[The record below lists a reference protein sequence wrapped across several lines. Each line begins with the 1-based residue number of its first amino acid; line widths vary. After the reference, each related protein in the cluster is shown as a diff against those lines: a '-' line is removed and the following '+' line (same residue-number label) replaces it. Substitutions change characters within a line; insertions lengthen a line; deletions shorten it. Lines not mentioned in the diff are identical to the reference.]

1 MVDENRRRFLKL
13 LGGGILGLSIPMS
26 IYEGAIIPELQRRFI
41 KELEYWMNEYKL
53 ADEKLKELQS
63 KYETSNNT
71 LTNLKQFENELNE
84 QIKLYSQKKD
94 KAVNK
99 MKETINKYE
108 ILLGG
113 VNFEKNAVKILEDLK
128 IKGDKLLKSYEY
140 LPTIVDLHWKPIRVV
155 NDKIYN
161 INVTFEVISPL
172 NTLKE
177 VEVRLIPV
185 EYGYFITKY
194 GMREEDYGKV
204 FPKEEIKTIKLQ
216 PKGFEREMFDV
227 TFADLKGGRE
237 YLIKAVAKDVA
248 DSIHSEE
255 IKLGYIREF
264 ENLGKLLY
272 DKGII
277 ISAVYEPWNMKSV
290 PMKDDEP
297 LLGRYLSLDD
307 IVQWKHIDWA
317 NGHGINVFYLDGGFW
332 EEDKLN
338 GMEGKVIK
346 GLMDKGMKCCV
357 IWGWVW
363 ELYFKKGSN
372 DVNLPDWVVDLSDE
386 YNEKQFMK
394 VLTPLIN
401 SDLLNHYNYHKIN
414 GRPVIHINDAIALI
428 NEGKVIEDVRKY
440 IKRNKDIDIFLV
452 GSIIFNIPLRPNN
465 PYVSYFLSKKNIES
479 YDALTGSVG
488 FMNNM
493 DSKYALNYDQEY
505 EQHLSSW
512 YEFARLKNKKFIAT
526 VIPGFDNSYSWGP
539 KNQTPIK
546 RDSTLFQKRLISA
559 LNYSNYIRIDTWND
573 FGEWTY
579 IEPTRKEEFIYLS
592 VLKETLKNSLNNY

>member
-1 MVDENRRRFLKL
+1 
-13 LGGGILGLSIPMS
+13 
-26 IYEGAIIPELQRRFI
+26 
-41 KELEYWMNEYKL
+41 
-53 ADEKLKELQS
+53 
-63 KYETSNNT
+63 
-71 LTNLKQFENELNE
+71 
-84 QIKLYSQKKD
+84 
-94 KAVNK
+94 
-99 MKETINKYE
+99 
-108 ILLGG
+108 
-113 VNFEKNAVKILEDLK
+113 
-128 IKGDKLLKSYEY
+128 
-140 LPTIVDLHWKPIRVV
+140 
-155 NDKIYN
+155 
-161 INVTFEVISPL
+161 
-172 NTLKE
+172 
-177 VEVRLIPV
+177 
-185 EYGYFITKY
+185 
-194 GMREEDYGKV
+194 
-204 FPKEEIKTIKLQ
+204 
-216 PKGFEREMFDV
+216 MFDV

-255 IKLGYIREF
+255 IKLGYIRQF
-264 ENLGKLLY
+264 ENLGKLFY
-272 DKGII
+272 DNGII
-277 ISAVYEPWNMKSV
+277 ISAVYEPWNMKGV

-297 LLGRYLSLDD
+297 LLGRYLSSDD

-357 IWGWVW
+357 VWGWVW
-363 ELYFKKGSN
+363 ELYFKRGSN